1 MATRVAIKALPR
13 RGADVQWS
21 VEWQHINGEKSS
33 NSWQTWKPEY
43 LWKHSRRK
51 REKGRRRRRKRERET
66 ETWSRSLPRTLLSEI
81 CLRGDKGPRD
91 ELLFR
96 LISPG
101 SGPAG
106 FRLGWKTPQNDACGT
121 FSRFQSL
128 FVRGDRTWEATMIS
142 VQRHAENRTSH
153 T

>member
-1 MATRVAIKALPR
+1 MKAF
-13 RGADVQWS
+13 
-21 VEWQHINGEKSS
+21 EK
-33 NSWQTWKPEY
+33 EE
-43 LWKHSRRK
+43 
-51 REKGRRRRRKRERET
+51 REREEEKEEERERET

-106 FRLGWKTPQNDACGT
+106 FRLG
-121 FSRFQSL
+121 
-128 FVRGDRTWEATMIS
+128 
-142 VQRHAENRTSH
+142 
-153 T
+153 